1 MLLKAALSMGF
12 LWSIA
17 LVVVGWFVSR
27 RQERG
32 AFHFWFA
39 LVAAEAV
46 RWSLTAFLIQN
57 VGKPL
62 YLSGPYIPYHT
73 TGLYGGI
80 GVMGVVLVVGL
91 FFWRREKSL
100 WPGGYYAL
108 SSAFGILALLTARL
122 LLM

>member
-1 MLLKAALSMGF
+1 MLLKVALSLGF
-12 LWSIA
+12 LWSVGM
-17 LVVVGWFVSR
+17 VVVGWFVSR
-27 RQERG
+27 RDARK

-39 LVAAEAV
+39 LAAAEAV

-80 GVMGVVLVVGL
+80 GVIGAVLIMGL
-91 FFWRREKSL
+91 FFWRRDKSF
-100 WPGGYYAL
+100 WPGGYYTL
-108 SSAFGILALLTARL
+108 SSVIGIMALFTARL
-122 LLM
+122 FLM